1 MRMVTF
7 HVVNNAV
14 IHSLADMKKMVQKA
28 IPRMDPVLL
37 GLMSL
42 ITIILSTVAL
52 EVGTRVE
59 TTGRTSTL
67 HCVPTGQCKWVS
79 QNPQKKLGLR
89 VKLNSSDAIAGIL
102 ASGLLTIGDVKKNP
116 YFFLPWLVLTLKGFI
131 SCEGPALLGLGYIII
146 PIDGFPAIV
155 FFFACTFLFV
165 EEICLWSE
173 VLNICR
179 WSWALYKKRL
189 VWQKMKSEVD
199 ERQEGLLEMLN
210 RVQNRDYIDKSRE
223 IPSS

>member
-59 TTGRTSTL
+59 TTGRTS
-67 HCVPTGQCKWVS
+67 
-79 QNPQKKLGLR
+79 LR